1 MFLHVCVSQVCGL
14 VCFMGCLSAFVYVG
28 VCSVFTCVS
37 ERLCVCQHLLW
48 SAVCLT
54 LWLRLCEAVVGCVR
68 KV

>member
-1 MFLHVCVSQVCGL
+1 
-14 VCFMGCLSAFVYVG
+14 MGYLSAFVYVG